1 MNNDLLL
8 DVQQIIVIQG
18 SVEFNEYENIFH
30 QAQELAEQL
39 EKVEVNEENL
49 KESKK
54 LLAAINKRVKE
65 LEEKRISVKKVML
78 EPYQLFEDQVKNI
91 VAVVKNA
98 DNEVR
103 QQIKRLEEIE
113 RNEKEEILENIFY
126 KRKKMYSLGDLIE
139 FEDFLLPGHLNKTV
153 SIEAVEKEMINF
165 LEKTE
170 KDYQVI
176 LSLDE
181 PEKIVSVYICCFD
194 LGQAI
199 NYVQEQRQR
208 EEQIKASG
216 AIKKQPTENQI
227 AYLVNVQVYNQKE
240 LKLLEMLL
248 QENDFEFNTDK
259 VVL

>member
-1 MNNDLLL
+1 MDNELML
-8 DVQQIIVIQG
+8 DVQQIVVVQG
-18 SVEFNEYENIFH
+18 SVEFSEYENIFQ
-30 QAQELAEQL
+30 QAQKLAEQI

-98 DNEVR
+98 DLEVR
-103 QQIKRLEEIE
+103 QQIRRLEEIE
-113 RNEKEEILENIFY
+113 RNEKEEQLENIFY

-139 FEDFLLPGHLNKTV
+139 FDDFLLPRHLNKTV
-153 SIEAVEKEMINF
+153 SIESVEKEMIDF

-176 LSLDE
+176 LGLDE
-181 PEKIVSVYICCFD
+181 PEKIVSVYILTFD

-199 NYVQEQRQR
+199 SQVQEQRQR
-208 EEQIKASG
+208 EEYIEASG
-216 AIKKQPTENQI
+216 TIKKVGPEKITYQFWIYEE
-227 AYLVNVQVYNQKE
+227 KDF
-240 LKLLEMLL
+240 KLLEMFMQQNNIKYDVDQLPYGG
-248 QENDFEFNTDK
+248 F
-259 VVL
+259 

>member
-1 MNNDLLL
+1 MDNELLL
-8 DVQQIIVIQG
+8 DVQQIVVVQG
-18 SVEFNEYENIFH
+18 SVEFSEYESIFQ
-30 QAQELAEQL
+30 QAQKLAEQI

-65 LEEKRISVKKVML
+65 LEEKRINVKKVML

-103 QQIKRLEEIE
+103 QQIRRLEEIE
-113 RNEKEEILENIFY
+113 RNEKEELLENIFY

-139 FEDFLLPGHLNKTV
+139 FDDFLLPRHLNKTV
-153 SIEAVEKEMINF
+153 SIESVEKEMIDF

-181 PEKIVSVYICCFD
+181 PEKIVSVYILTFD

-199 NYVQEQRQR
+199 SHVTEQRQR
-208 EEQIKASG
+208 EEYIEASG
-216 AIKKQPTENQI
+216 TIKKVDPKETVFQI
-227 AYLVNVQVYNQKE
+227 MVYEEKDF
-240 LKLLEMLL
+240 KLLQLFMD
-248 QENDFEFNTDK
+248 QNKIKYDTDQ
-259 VVL
+259 LTFGGF

>member
-1 MNNDLLL
+1 MENELLL
-8 DVQQIIVIQG
+8 DVQQIVVIQG
-18 SVEFNEYENIFH
+18 SVEFNEYENIFQ

-65 LEEKRISVKKVML
+65 LEDKRINVKKAML
-78 EPYQLFEDQVKNI
+78 EPYQLFEEQVKNI

-98 DNEVR
+98 DNVVR
-103 QQIKRLEEIE
+103 QQIKDLEQFE
-113 RNEKEEILENIFY
+113 RNEKEELLENIFY

-139 FEDFLLPGHLNKTV
+139 FNDFLLPRHLNKTV
-153 SIEAVEKEMINF
+153 SIESVEKEMIDF

-170 KDYQVI
+170 KDYNVI

-181 PEKIVSVYICCFD
+181 PEKIVSVYILTFD

-199 NYVQEQRQR
+199 SHVKEQRQR
-208 EEQIKASG
+208 EEYIEASG
-216 AIKKQPTENQI
+216 TIKKVEPTETIFQI
-227 AYLVNVQVYNQKE
+227 MIYDEKDF
-240 LKLLEMLL
+240 KLLELFME
-248 QENDFEFNTDK
+248 QNKIKYDYATRII
-259 VVL
+259 